1 MFNMNEWMCVNE
13 SRCEWI
19 HANIQRVTQTQF
31 GQKTCLRWPRHRKQD
46 TAVAAWQ
53 QVCGAN
59 MAAGV
64 KCDTCCSFIS
74 ALISWLYSTLLSPFY
89 SISGSVGQ
97 SPPPSPAQVTA
108 QCMLGELAGVAESW
122 RKDLSSADLP
132 HSRGSLLPQS
142 GLLRF
147 PVNRKQHGG

>member
-1 MFNMNEWMCVNE
+1 MTAGVNE
-13 SRCEWI
+13 FM
-19 HANIQRVTQTQF
+19 QTYKESHRHSLVKKHVFLQ
-31 GQKTCLRWPRHRKQD
+31 WPRHRKQD

-53 QVCGAN
+53 QVYGAN

-64 KCDTCCSFIS
+64 KCDTCCSFVS
-74 ALISWLYSTLLSPFY
+74 ALISWLYLALSLSPFY
-89 SISGSVGQ
+89 SLSGSVGQ

-108 QCMLGELAGVAESW
+108 RCMLGELAEGAESW
-122 RKDLSSADLP
+122 RQDLSSADLP
-132 HSRGSLLPQS
+132 HSRGSRLSQP